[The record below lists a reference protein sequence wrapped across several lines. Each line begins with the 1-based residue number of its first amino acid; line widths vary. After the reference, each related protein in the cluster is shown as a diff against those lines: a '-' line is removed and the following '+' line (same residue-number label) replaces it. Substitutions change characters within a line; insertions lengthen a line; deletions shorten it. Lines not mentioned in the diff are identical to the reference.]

1 VPATSYGAWRQWAR
15 WGGILPSLADLQS
28 TRADTVAPEWA
39 PVARFATAFRDL
51 VTYEKRNLDDLLRQ
65 SDERLGAFS
74 DPLRLSFE
82 KHRWLDLRGE
92 REESY
97 SDWLAWLLEEL
108 DSTEALLK
116 IFGLEKTKFG
126 DQVRG
131 ARPQLDREKGI
142 RDLGG
147 EIKRL
152 DLLIRF
158 GELGILLVEV
168 KVQAIE
174 KAGGSDN
181 LEVYRDWLKREAGL
195 GATPHCAILPVPDS
209 IEPPREGWEVRTW
222 DEVTLQLRE
231 QALGLQDSA
240 SGDLLLAALML
251 CFAGAVEKNVLGF
264 TGTGAA
270 LSAPKTAL
278 YLKRFLGEN
287 RS

>member
-1 VPATSYGAWRQWAR
+1 MAAVGTVGAAFCLHWLTCNQR
-15 WGGILPSLADLQS
+15 GPIPS
-28 TRADTVAPEWA
+28 RPEWA

-147 EIKRL
+147 ER
-152 DLLIRF
+152 
-158 GELGILLVEV
+158 
-168 KVQAIE
+168 
-174 KAGGSDN
+174 
-181 LEVYRDWLKREAGL
+181 
-195 GATPHCAILPVPDS
+195 
-209 IEPPREGWEVRTW
+209 
-222 DEVTLQLRE
+222 
-231 QALGLQDSA
+231 
-240 SGDLLLAALML
+240 
-251 CFAGAVEKNVLGF
+251 
-264 TGTGAA
+264 
-270 LSAPKTAL
+270 KTT
-278 YLKRFLGEN
+278 
-287 RS
+287 